1 MKIKSLTILLA
12 IVIVVLFFI
21 GCAEVSDEYEIVK
34 AIVLVI
40 VTMISIP
47 FAAVLA
53 AKLFRSSL
61 LGGDNDG

>member
-40 VTMISIP
+40 LTFISIP
-47 FAAVLA
+47 FAFVLA
-53 AKLFRSSL
+53 SKLYRSSL
-61 LGGDNDG
+61 SGGDDNA

>member
-40 VTMISIP
+40 LTFISIP
-47 FAAVLA
+47 FATVLA
-53 AKLFRSSL
+53 SKLYSSS
-61 LGGDNDG
+61 LGGDDE